1 MKLIK
6 SNTTRIWP
14 EVTQLG
20 ACWLQNSAVS
30 WQNVMSCKFNMIYVH
45 KQVVISGLTVSAC
58 VKKPFTEEVTLQPLD
73 KNDENCLLGLQIS
86 IASML

>member
-1 MKLIK
+1 
-6 SNTTRIWP
+6 
-14 EVTQLG
+14 
-20 ACWLQNSAVS
+20 
-30 WQNVMSCKFNMIYVH
+30 MIYVH